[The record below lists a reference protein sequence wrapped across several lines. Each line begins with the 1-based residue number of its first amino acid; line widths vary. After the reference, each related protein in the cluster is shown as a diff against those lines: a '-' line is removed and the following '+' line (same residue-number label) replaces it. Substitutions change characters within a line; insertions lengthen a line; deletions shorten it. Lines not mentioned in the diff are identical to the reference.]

1 MIRKIRKIAFSRLFI
16 VGVAIVMQ
24 LALFF
29 VMLSNLNEYS
39 TIFNTVMRIVSF
51 LVIVSIVNRNM
62 VVEAKIPW
70 IIIVLLLPLFGTAMY
85 LAFSE
90 YRMSKKQRKLF
101 SQINENIVKN
111 FKDEMSQRH
120 AIIEE
125 AGEYGGLCNYIINTT
140 LNLPFKNTNTKFY
153 PDGSLFF
160 DALLDELKNAQ
171 KFIFMEYFIIASG
184 IMWDSILDILI
195 QKIRQGVEVRIMY
208 DDLGS
213 VSTLKYNFDKKLSET
228 GIKCIKFH
236 PFIPIVSEAHNNR
249 DHRKITVIDGKCAFI
264 GGANIADEYINK
276 NNRIDGYWKDSAIKI
291 RGEAVKSVTAMF
303 MHMYGTQLGK
313 SDDYS
318 TYLCKGEKLD
328 NEKGIV
334 IPFGDGPRPAY
345 TEHVSE
351 NVILN
356 MISTAEKYIWITT
369 PYLII
374 DDKLTNALCSSA
386 LRGVDVR
393 IVTPHIPDKK
403 TIFAITHSYYQRLQ
417 NKGIKIFEYTPGFIH
432 SKQIVCDDKIAVVG
446 TVNLDYRS
454 LVHHYEC
461 GVVLI
466 NTDTFFDIKDDFCN
480 IFECSTDMKDFK
492 QNKIIAM
499 LCRFCSAFTPL
510 L

>member
-1 MIRKIRKIAFSRLFI
+1 MIQKMRKIAFSRLFV
-16 VGVAIVMQ
+16 VGMAIVMQ

-29 VMLSNLNEYS
+29 VMLANLNEYS
-39 TIFNTVMRIVSF
+39 TIFNTVMRVVSF
-51 LVIVSIVNRNM
+51 LVIVSIINRNM

-101 SQINENIVKN
+101 LQINDNIVKN
-111 FKDEMSQRH
+111 FEVEISQRH
-120 AIIEE
+120 SILED
-125 AGEYGGLCNYIINTT
+125 AGKYTGLCNYIINTT
-140 LNLPFKNTNTKFY
+140 LHLPYKNTSTKFY
-153 PDGSLFF
+153 ADGSLFF
-160 DALLDELKNAQ
+160 DDLLKELSGAK
-171 KFIFMEYFIIASG
+171 KFIFMEYFIIAG
-184 IMWDSILDILI
+184 GYMWDCLLDVLI
-195 QKIRQGVEVRIMY
+195 QKIQQGVEVRIMY

-213 VSTLKYNFDKKLSET
+213 VSTLKYNFDSRLSSM

-291 RGEAVKSVTAMF
+291 EGHAVKAVTAMF
-303 MHMYGTQLGK
+303 VHMYTTQLGK
-313 SDDYS
+313 ADDYTS
-318 TYLCKGEKLD
+318 YLCCGKD
-328 NEKGIV
+328 CTDEKGIV

-351 NVILN
+351 NVILSIIN
-356 MISTAEKYIWITT
+356 RADKYIWITT

-374 DDKLTNALCSSA
+374 DDKLTNALCAAA
-386 LRGVDVR
+386 LRGVDVK

-403 TIFAITHSYYQRLQ
+403 IIFAITHSYYQRLQ
-417 NKGIKIFEYTPGFIH
+417 DKGVKIFEYTPGFIH
-432 SKQIVCDDKIAVVG
+432 SKQIVCDDQIAVVG

-466 NTDTFFDIKDDFCN
+466 GTDTVADIKNDFCN
-480 IFECSTDMKDFK
+480 IFKCSADMDGFK
-492 QNKIIAM
+492 QNKFVAM